1 MEILFVSHKY
11 PPAVGGMEKQSFELI
26 RGMEPLARVHAI
38 VYDGRESRLRF
49 FRMLRRR
56 ILQTCRENPGISVIH
71 FNDGLLAAVCL
82 RHKGYEH
89 LKRTATLHGL
99 DVVFPN
105 AWFQRYVLP
114 QFNRLDLMIAVSRA
128 TANACIGRGLSP
140 QKVVVVPNGVDTG
153 IADTPRRRDFPGYFE
168 KQYGIG
174 MAGKK
179 VIVAMGRS
187 VRRKGFS
194 WFVRE
199 VLPQLSGDY
208 VFLIVGPFHAKPST
222 TERILRFV
230 PASLRRQIELFLG
243 FPTDEPELR
252 RLLAQPAIHARAR
265 HLGKLPF
272 EDIVQILSAADAF
285 VMPNIRIE
293 GDMEGFGLVC
303 LEACLCGA
311 TVFAAATDGI
321 TDAIQDQK
329 NGFLLPA
336 EDAAA
341 WAGALNQL
349 FKNPAASAL
358 PPGAARAYTLEHFS
372 WGKMVEGYLAHFQ
385 RLGTTIL

>member
-26 RGMEPLARVHAI
+26 RGMEPSARVHKI

-56 ILQTCRENPGISVIH
+56 ILQTCREYPGISVIH

-105 AWFQRYVLP
+105 AWFQRFVLP
-114 QFNRLDLMIAVSRA
+114 QFDRLDLIIAVSHA
-128 TANACIGRGLSP
+128 TANACIERGLSP

-153 IADTPRRRDFPGYFE
+153 IADTPRRPDFYPYFE
-168 KQYGIG
+168 KKYHLDISE
-174 MAGKK
+174 KK

-194 WFVRE
+194 WFIRE
-199 VLPQLSGDY
+199 VLPQLSGDFI
-208 VFLIVGPFHAKPST
+208 FLIIGPFHEKPTT
-222 TERILRFV
+222 TETALRFL
-230 PASLRRQIELFLG
+230 PAFLRRQIELFLG

-252 RLLAQPAIHARAR
+252 RLLAEPGTRSKAR

-272 EDIVQILSAADAF
+272 EDIVQILSAANAF
-285 VMPNIRIE
+285 LMPNIRIE

-311 TVFAAATDGI
+311 SVFAADTDGI
-321 TDAIQDQK
+321 PDAIHDKK
-329 NGFLLPA
+329 NGILLPSGDA
-336 EDAAA
+336 MAWAAA
-341 WAGALNQL
+341 LNGL
-349 FKNPAASAL
+349 FNNPAAAAL
-358 PPGAARAYTLEHFS
+358 PPGSARAYTLEHFS
-372 WGKMVEGYLAHFQ
+372 WGKMAEGYYEYFQ
-385 RLGTTIL
+385 RLEAI